1 MGGISLKNRI
11 ALWFVVAAVT
21 LSLGQKVV
29 EKQQR
34 QPFPSADLKMVL
46 TIRVNQQSYRMS
58 DKVPLEVQLT
68 NTGTSTLYLFDDVCW
83 NPGNFLTIHVFTT
96 EGKEVSGKLDYLRD
110 CLPPSP
116 RRNDISRF
124 IRLEPRTFYGVLEDF
139 TVRELVPRPG
149 DYDIVVYYEAALSA
163 DWIAKYGGTK
173 MAELPVWTR
182 NRPVLASNHLR
193 VAFRP

>member
-1 MGGISLKNRI
+1 MKKRMAFWI
-11 ALWFVVAAVT
+11 VVAAVT
-21 LSLGQKVV
+21 FSLGQKVV

-34 QPFPSADLKMVL
+34 QHSSSADLKMAL
-46 TIRVNQQSYRMS
+46 TIRANQQSYRMG
-58 DKVPLEVQLT
+58 DTVPLEVQLT
-68 NTGTSTLYLFDDVCW
+68 NTGTSALYLFDDVCW

-110 CLPPSP
+110 CLPPPP
-116 RRNDISRF
+116 RRDDISSF

-139 TVRELVPRPG
+139 TARELVPGPG

-163 DWIAKYGGTK
+163 DWIAKYGGAK

-182 NRPVLASNHLR
+182 DRPVLTSNHLR
-193 VAFRP
+193 VSFRP